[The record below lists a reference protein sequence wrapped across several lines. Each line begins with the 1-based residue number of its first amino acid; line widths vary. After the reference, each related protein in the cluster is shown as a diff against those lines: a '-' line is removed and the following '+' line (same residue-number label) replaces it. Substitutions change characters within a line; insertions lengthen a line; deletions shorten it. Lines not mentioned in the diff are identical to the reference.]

1 MTLPSFSLEGQIAVV
16 TGGRQGIGRAIALT
30 FAEAGADVAVCDFVV
45 EDGKLDEV
53 AGEIRGLGRRALAVR
68 ADVSVKEDIDNLAR
82 ETAEKLGPVDILV
95 NNVGVSSGT
104 PLLTIEEEEWDR
116 VIDIHLKGCYL
127 CCKAFA
133 PGMVERKR
141 GSIVSMASVEG
152 VQCVRNSANPYPG
165 AKAGIMMLSRGLAWE
180 LGPYN
185 VRVNAI
191 APGLIRTEMTRGMW
205 DFESPDFRTNLAQ
218 QSGTNGAPATPEDAT
233 SMLDQV
239 LARRIPMARMAE
251 PEEIASAALFLAS
264 DAASY
269 ITGHTLLVDGGL
281 LA

>member
-1 MTLPSFSLEGQIAVV
+1 MALPSFSLEGQIAVI

-53 AGEIRGLGRRALAVR
+53 AEEIRGLGRRALAVR
-68 ADVSVKEDIDNLAR
+68 ADVSVKKDIDNLAR

-95 NNVGVSSGT
+95 NNAGISSGT

-152 VQCVRNSANPYPG
+152 VQCVSNSANPYPG
-165 AKAGIMMLSRGLAWE
+165 AKAGIMMLTRGLAWE
-180 LGPYN
+180 LGPHN

-191 APGLIRTEMTRGMW
+191 APGLIRTEMTSGMW
-205 DFESPDFRTNLAQ
+205 DVEDPDFRTNLEQ
-218 QSGTNGAPATPEDAT
+218 QTGISGAPATPEDAAGI
-233 SMLDQV
+233 LDQV
-239 LARRIPMARMAE
+239 LARRIPMARLAE
-251 PEEIASAALFLAS
+251 PEEIASVALFLAS

>member
-1 MTLPSFSLEGQIAVV
+1 M
-16 TGGRQGIGRAIALT
+16 
-30 FAEAGADVAVCDFVV
+30 AE
-45 EDGKLDEV
+45 
-53 AGEIRGLGRRALAVR
+53 EIRGLGRRALAVR

-82 ETAEKLGPVDILV
+82 ETAEQLGPVDILV
-95 NNVGVSSGT
+95 NNAGISSGT

-133 PGMVERKR
+133 PTMVERKR

-165 AKAGIMMLSRGLAWE
+165 AKAGIMMLTRGLAWE
-180 LGPYN
+180 LGLHN

-205 DFESPDFRTNLAQ
+205 DFNSPDFRTNLEQ
-218 QSGTNGAPATPEDAT
+218 QSRVDVAPATLEDVT
-233 SMLDQV
+233 GMLDQA
-239 LARRIPMARMAE
+239 LAQRIPMARMAE
-251 PEEIASAALFLAS
+251 PEEIASAALFLVS
-264 DAASY
+264 DADSY

>member
-1 MTLPSFSLEGQIAVV
+1 MALPSFSLEGQIAVI

-53 AGEIRGLGRRALAVR
+53 AEEIRGLGRRALAVR

-95 NNVGVSSGT
+95 NNAGISSGT